1 MLCCLGLS
9 ILFIVSLG
17 EDQVSNKREY
27 STIDFLKYLK
37 GVTLRDTNI
46 RGKTRSNKGLE
57 GVLFTNN
64 V

>member
-9 ILFIVSLG
+9 ILFIFSLG
-17 EDQVSNKREY
+17 KDHVSNKREY
-27 STIDFLKYLK
+27 NSTDFLKYLK
-37 GVTLRDTNI
+37 SVTLRDTNI
-46 RGKTRSNKGLE
+46 RGKTRSNNGLE